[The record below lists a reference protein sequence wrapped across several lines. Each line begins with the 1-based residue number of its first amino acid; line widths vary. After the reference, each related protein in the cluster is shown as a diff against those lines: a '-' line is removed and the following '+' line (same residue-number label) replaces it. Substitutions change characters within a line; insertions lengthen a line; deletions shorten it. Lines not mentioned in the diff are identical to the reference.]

1 MSSRSTCPFSAYFV
15 KSLYFNAFHAITN
28 YVPALKPE
36 DFCFVAYKLLDSARN
51 TAYNQVQMGIKE
63 KFVYFIL
70 ERKTGYIMCNSPQLF
85 WEGMVKRGI
94 GPEEYETEPAFLMYY
109 LDCVE
114 TYRMQY
120 L

>member
-1 MSSRSTCPFSAYFV
+1 M
-15 KSLYFNAFHAITN
+15 
-28 YVPALKPE
+28 
-36 DFCFVAYKLLDSARN
+36 AYKLLDSARN
-51 TAYNQVQMGIKE
+51 TAYNQVLMGIKE

-94 GPEEYETEPAFLMYY
+94 GPEEYENEPAFLMYY